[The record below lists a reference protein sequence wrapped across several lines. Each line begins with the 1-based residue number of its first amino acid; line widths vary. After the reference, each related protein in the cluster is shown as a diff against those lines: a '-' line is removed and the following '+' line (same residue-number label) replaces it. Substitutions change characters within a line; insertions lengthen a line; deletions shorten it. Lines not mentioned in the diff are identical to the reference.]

1 MCMLQEEGRLN
12 RTALHL
18 AIGMGLAC
26 CPARASIVENDFFS
40 STGFTVPGTNLLQN
54 AAVSINNVSY
64 IQPQEGVATADLSI
78 LTDLEFGDPGLDNP
92 SQVVTISSGAI
103 ITYTFSSPIAITS
116 INTYVGWRDGGRA
129 NQDYTISYSLAGSP
143 ADFLPL
149 YSVAYDPDLGIDP
162 ADTAVS
168 LTDTSGTIL
177 DGVAALEFSFPSVQN
192 GYVGYREL
200 NVEGSADVPEPGS
213 IVLTGML
220 LLAWIFPARRL
231 KAVRSSTRSL

>member
-1 MCMLQEEGRLN
+1 L
-12 RTALHL
+12 AL
-18 AIGMGLAC
+18 GVGLAC
-26 CPARASIVENDFFS
+26 YPARASIVENDFFS

-54 AAVSINNVSY
+54 ATVSINNASY

-92 SQVVTISSGAI
+92 SQVVTILSGAI
-103 ITYTFSSPIAITS
+103 VTYTFSSPIAITS

-129 NQDYTISYSLAGSP
+129 NQDYAISYSLAGSP

-149 YSVAYDPDLGIDP
+149 YSVAYDPDLNINP

-177 DGVAALEFSFPSVQN
+177 DGVAALQFSFPSVQN

-200 NVEGSADVPEPGS
+200 NVEGSADVPEPGT
-213 IVLTGML
+213 IVLTGVL
-220 LLAWIFPARRL
+220 LLAGIILAPLL
-231 KAVRSSTRSL
+231 KAIRSPALRL